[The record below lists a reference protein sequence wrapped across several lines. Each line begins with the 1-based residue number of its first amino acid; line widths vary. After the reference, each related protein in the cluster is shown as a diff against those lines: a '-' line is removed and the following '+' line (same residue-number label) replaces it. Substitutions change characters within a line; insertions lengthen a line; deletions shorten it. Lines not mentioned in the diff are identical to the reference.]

1 MGKTDYLRFLVATE
15 SDPDLRADLNRASR
29 ALRTLDDLVDF
40 AKRHGFRFD
49 TDDIPLRRPSAQTE
63 PR

>member
-1 MGKTDYLRFLVATE
+1 MGKTEYLQFLIATE
-15 SDPDLRADLNRASR
+15 SDPDLKADLRRASA

-40 AKRHGFRFD
+40 GARHGFRFRAAD
-49 TDDIPLRRPSAQTE
+49 VPVKPPAE

>member
-1 MGKTDYLRFLVATE
+1 MGKTDYLRFLVATQ

-29 ALRTLDDLVDF
+29 ALHTLDDLVDF
-40 AKRHGFRFD
+40 AGRHGFRFD
-49 TDDIPLRRPSAQTE
+49 AADIPLRRSS

>member
-40 AKRHGFRFD
+40 ANRHGFRFD
-49 TDDIPLRRPSAQTE
+49 AGDIPLRRPSAQAE